1 MPIFEIIAMVL
12 ALVLMFL
19 VVGAKVMTAQ
29 LLGRMKAQIAQVA
42 QLRQETAGRLKS
54 AQGQKGIVEQNRAA
68 LTTKKNKL
76 AKKVSVL
83 KTELKQVED
92 EGQARQRRTEIRKVD

>member
-1 MPIFEIIAMVL
+1 MFTFELIAMVL

-29 LLGRMKAQIAQVA
+29 ILGRMKAQIARVA
-42 QLRQETAGRLKS
+42 QLRQEATGRLKS
-54 AQGQKGIVEQNRAA
+54 VQGQKGVVEQNRAA
-68 LTTKKNKL
+68 LNTKKTKL
-76 AKKVSVL
+76 SKKVSLL